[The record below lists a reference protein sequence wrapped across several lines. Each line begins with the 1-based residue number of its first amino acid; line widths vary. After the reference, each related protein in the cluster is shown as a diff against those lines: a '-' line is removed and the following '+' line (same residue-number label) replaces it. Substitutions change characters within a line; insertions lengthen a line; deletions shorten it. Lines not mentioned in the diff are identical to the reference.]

1 MTFGD
6 CVTIFKT
13 QTTASNF
20 LKPFAKIYRAEAIAS
35 ILKSWPELESVDV
48 RRISAKDCNTW
59 ATKFSGQYS
68 GARFNGAVGVLRAVF
83 KIAIESGALYRNPAE
98 VIKRAKIHP
107 IQYAT
112 QSADPIEL
120 RVYRGANGSF
130 TLYED
135 EGDNYNYESGSY
147 ATIPI
152 TWNESTKTLILGARQ
167 GSFPGMLA
175 SRTFRIVWVGAS
187 HGTGVSTTTSMD
199 AIVNYGGG
207 GMQVY
212 GGN

>member
-13 QTTASNF
+13 QPPVSNF
-20 LKPFAKIYRAEAIAS
+20 LKPSANIFRAEAIAS

-48 RRISAKDCNTW
+48 RRISANDCNTW
-59 ATKFSGQYS
+59 ATKFSGRYS
-68 GARFNGAVGVLRAVF
+68 GTRFNGAVGVLRAAF

-98 VIKRAKIHP
+98 GIKRAKIHP

-130 TLYED
+130 TLTKMK
-135 EGDNYNYESGSY
+135 
-147 ATIPI
+147 AITITTSPAAMPPFR
-152 TWNESTKTLILGARQ
+152 S
-167 GSFPGMLA
+167 PGMNP
-175 SRTFRIVWVGAS
+175 RKR
-187 HGTGVSTTTSMD
+187 
-199 AIVNYGGG
+199 
-207 GMQVY
+207 
-212 GGN
+212 